1 MPDQHSTGAT
11 GPKTEAGKQR
21 SRLNSY
27 KHGLTG
33 QIYLL
38 TAEENEDF
46 HQHCQ
51 AILDHLDPSGAMEQQ
66 LAQAIAED
74 RWRLNR
80 IRVIESN
87 IFAVRQQGQPA
98 QPGGPDFDLCVGQA
112 KTWLVDGKSLQLLT
126 LYEQRIQRSIRN
138 NTADLRALQAQRL
151 AALQQTVQE
160 ELLLAQLA
168 QSKGETYKLPAQI
181 PSGQFVFSSGE
192 IEPLM
197 ARQQLLNQ
205 ARALPKVRVNP
216 NPARQTQAAA

>member
-1 MPDQHSTGAT
+1 MPDQHTGPT

-38 TAEENEDF
+38 TAEEQEDF
-46 HQHCQ
+46 EQHCQ
-51 AILDHLDPSGAMEQQ
+51 SIENDLVPVGAMEEH
-66 LAQAIAED
+66 LTQAIAED

-87 IFAVRQQGQPA
+87 IFAIRPQGQPA

-112 KTWLVDGKSLQLLT
+112 KTWLMDGKSLQLLT
-126 LYEQRIQRSIRN
+126 LYEQRIQRSLRHN
-138 NTADLRALQAQRL
+138 LADLRAMQARHL
-151 AALQQTVQE
+151 AALQQTVEE

-168 QSKGETYKLPAQI
+168 QSKGETYQI
-181 PSGQFVFSSGE
+181 PDEVATPEFVFSRDE

-197 ARQQLLNQ
+197 ARQQLLNE
-205 ARALPKVRVNP
+205 ARALPKVRITP
-216 NPARQTQAAA
+216 KSGHQTQAAA